1 MGKHQFFFA
10 FFLEGGGAGHFR
22 GGVLVFCPQC
32 CFFFFFFLCEGIS
45 RVLTKIIDAVA
56 NGLEDHA
63 VVFFNI

>member
-10 FFLEGGGAGHFR
+10 FLGGG
-22 GGVLVFCPQC
+22 GGGLVTLEVVYLSFAHSAA
-32 CFFFFFFLCEGIS
+32 FFFFLCEGIS